1 MTFKL
6 GPILAAAGTMLLT
19 SLATAPQVDAQ
30 TAGAQTAY
38 VVTYIEVEPGTHS
51 QVAPMLKQL
60 ADASRKESGN
70 LRFEVLRR
78 TDRRHHFAILEAWKD
93 QKAAETHGAGSAA
106 KQFRDKLQPLL
117 TAPYDERPHTGL
129 AVGATEATAGK
140 RALYAVT
147 HVDIIPPKKDDGI
160 ADLKTLAAASS
171 KEAGVQRY
179 EVLQQNSRPNH
190 FTIAEVWKSRQGL
203 DAHLT
208 AASTKTFRDKLLPM
222 SGSLYDERL
231 YRQLD

>member
-1 MTFKL
+1 MASKL
-6 GPILAAAGTMLLT
+6 GPMLAI
-19 SLATAPQVDAQ
+19 
-30 TAGAQTAY
+30 AGALAVASPYAQAQSAGGQAAY
-38 VVTYIEVEPGTHS
+38 VVTYIEVEPGAQS
-51 QVAPMLKQL
+51 EVPPLLKQL

-70 LRFEVLRR
+70 LRFEVLQR

-93 QKAAETHGAGSAA
+93 QKAAETHAA
-106 KQFRDKLQPLL
+106 APTTKQFRDRLQPLL
-117 TAPYDERPHTGL
+117 SAPFDERPHTGL
-129 AVGATEATAGK
+129 AVGAIEAAGGR

-160 ADLKTLAAASS
+160 ADLKTLAAAAS
-171 KEAGVQRY
+171 KEPGVLRY

-190 FTIAEVWKSRQGL
+190 FTVTEIWKSRKGL

-208 AASTKTFRDKLLPM
+208 TASTKSFRDKLLPM

-231 YRQLD
+231 YRKID